1 MTSLYV
7 SAQGC
12 YVSLNQQYLLVKQRG
27 QTIAEVQLPHT
38 EQILIF
44 GKSQITTQA
53 VRACLKHNIAIVYL
67 SRMGYCYGRLLPL
80 ERGYRQ
86 LNRYQQSLELV
97 DRLLVARAIVK
108 AKLKNCRVILQ
119 RQYRKK
125 ELPSLVL
132 AIETLEYLSQKTEQ
146 INNID
151 QLMGIEGA
159 GASCYFSVFGD
170 CLTGDKDFVF
180 LTRSRRPPANPVN
193 AMLSFGYQVLWNHLL
208 ALIELQGLD
217 PYQACLHQNSQRHAA
232 LTSDLL
238 EEFRAPIVDSL
249 VIYLV
254 NRRIVNASDDF
265 EYRDGG
271 CFLNESGRKKYL
283 KAFVQRMESSNQN
296 QEPRWDLLMQ
306 QVKRYKQFIYNP
318 IEGYQPYQ
326 IS

>member
-1 MTSLYV
+1 M
-7 SAQGC
+7 
-12 YVSLNQQYLLVKQRG
+12 
-27 QTIAEVQLPHT
+27 
-38 EQILIF
+38 
-44 GKSQITTQA
+44 
-53 VRACLKHNIAIVYL
+53 
-67 SRMGYCYGRLLPL
+67 
-80 ERGYRQ
+80 
-86 LNRYQQSLELV
+86 NRYQQSLELV

-119 RQYRKK
+119 RQYRQK

-146 INNID
+146 INSID

-170 CLTGDKDFVF
+170 CLTEDKDFVF

-318 IEGYQPYQ
+318 IDGYQPYQ